1 VLHDLVDERAVEAV
15 GVEGEALAVEGL
27 ERRSRNAPGT
37 GLGDP
42 LGPHIDAGHLLRP
55 RCEQLGCVPPVGT
68 AEVEPGP
75 RTHSANFATR

>member
-55 RCEQLGCVPPVGT
+55 RCEQLGCVPPS
-68 AEVEPGP
+68 AQPKSSQDP